1 MFCKHWDQDFNS
13 SHPYKT
19 LELPCIPVTP
29 AFWVKTGGPKSLF
42 FRQPSRK
49 MGRVRS
55 GLEVTRLR
63 VIEESI
69 DVLLRETYQH
79 THRHVP

>member
-1 MFCKHWDQDFNS
+1 MF
-13 SHPYKT
+13 
-19 LELPCIPVTP
+19 V
-29 AFWVKTGGPKSLF
+29 
-42 FRQPSRK
+42 RQPSRK

-55 GLEVTRLR
+55 GLKATRLR

-79 THRHVP
+79 THRHVPHHTLTPSNNKSKNTFKARCSGLSLQT